1 MFFITDCLFA
11 IVMMVAWELPW
22 WFALAFFIFFGA
34 LDGVFLSATLNKV
47 IFYSLTALF
56 STHRDAHAIEECGFA
71 CEGLIIPP
79 TLMFAIHSSDIVKSV
94 HNPTIYR

>member
-1 MFFITDCLFA
+1 MRRAGVAVTFVFFITDCLFA

-47 IFYSLTALF
+47 
-56 STHRDAHAIEECGFA
+56 
-71 CEGLIIPP
+71 
-79 TLMFAIHSSDIVKSV
+79 TLLL
-94 HNPTIYR
+94 